1 MMYALVSRDLTVC
14 FSWLVVAGRQFG
26 DYLDIRIPGVWVR
39 VIRCDDAGFTMDI
52 FPFTAT
58 VEWVPEPPP
67 HVIVKTINS

>member
-1 MMYALVSRDLTVC
+1 MSRDLTVC